1 MRDAAAQTD
10 AFDRHC
16 AEREALLRQVNASSV
31 HSRYSGDDSILD
43 GVMGMTEILRK
54 LRIEHDNFAD
64 VLNVLEQEIESG
76 LTGGSLNRDIIK
88 DAVDYCRNF
97 PTICHHPKEDLIYR
111 RLRNV
116 AEPAAMD
123 VLGDLL
129 AEHEALSN
137 LTEELEAAVDHVFSD
152 AGEDLAKF
160 ARVARAFV
168 EHYREHMKTEEELL
182 FPLALKCFSELDWA
196 IIGRGVA
203 SFETSYPSSAID
215 KRFAALSKAIVA
227 HESVYNRLKK
237 RGTW

>member
-1 MRDAAAQTD
+1 
-10 AFDRHC
+10 
-16 AEREALLRQVNASSV
+16 
-31 HSRYSGDDSILD
+31 
-43 GVMGMTEILRK
+43 MGMIEILRK

-64 VLNVLEQEIESG
+64 VLNVLERESESG
-76 LTGGSLNRDIIK
+76 LTGGSLNRDIVK
-88 DAVDYCRNF
+88 DAVDYCRSF

-116 AEPAAMD
+116 ADPAAMD

-137 LTEELEAAVDHVFSD
+137 ITDELEAAVDHLFSD
-152 AGEDLAKF
+152 ADEDPAKF
-160 ARVARAFV
+160 ARLARAFV
-168 EHYREHMKTEEELL
+168 EHYRQHMKTEEEQL

-203 SFETSYPSSAID
+203 TFETSYPSSAID

-227 HESVYNRLKK
+227 HESVYNRLRK
-237 RGTW
+237 RETW